1 MTTRTANTAPYG
13 TRLPAL
19 LPALLLAAASL
30 APFAAQADRVAVPMR
45 KVYQQECAAC
55 HLAYP
60 PGLLPAA
67 SWQRLT
73 GNLPKHFGTDAS
85 LDAATLQTLSAYLAS
100 NAGSFKKVA
109 RDPTPPPNDRIS
121 RAPWFVRE
129 HREVEPA
136 AWKRP
141 SIGSAA
147 NCAACHTRAAQ
158 GSFSEHDIQIPR

>member
-67 SWQRLT
+67 SWQRLM

-85 LDAATLQTLSAYLAS
+85 LDAATLQTLSTAS
-100 NAGSFKKVA
+100 RTFPRMFSNVVSST
-109 RDPTPPPNDRIS
+109 DPVT
-121 RAPWFVRE
+121 
-129 HREVEPA
+129 
-136 AWKRP
+136 
-141 SIGSAA
+141 G
-147 NCAACHTRAAQ
+147 T
-158 GSFSEHDIQIPR
+158 